1 MARMDAA
8 VPPLHA
14 AVSGRAA
21 STRTLPISLP
31 SRFLIR
37 AALAFMMLLALT
49 LASAQTLL
57 DLYAARELHLGQA
70 LEQADA
76 TASLI
81 AQRLDNSSVS
91 AATLPKLA
99 ADANSSKEP
108 ALANAQ
114 RLLTAALPFHAP
126 PSEMLV
132 GVTDRSGQ
140 IVASLG
146 FQREIRSI
154 ADLVGREHIAETNRT
169 NAARVIT
176 PDGVDSIVAIRNL
189 AAPLGQVAIVTP
201 TAHML
206 TLWQAHAQQ
215 LARLAATGACVILI
229 LAAACIWQRRSARLA
244 KNESRQ
250 IRAKM
255 QTALM
260 DTWRNEQ
267 EVLEKE
273 QRLVAMLADV
283 ERSRG
288 EIERQSCELGA
299 LVEHYLAQRKRI
311 ESANRAKAEFLA
323 NMSHELRT
331 PLNAIIGFSEIMET
345 GLFGSLGSA
354 KYGEYVSDIR
364 RSGEY
369 LLSVVSDILEMAR
382 IESGRRR
389 IKRQPALLKDIL
401 GEAATGVADAAR
413 ARKQKLVIEAP
424 PAPLIEADAR
434 ALIKVLVHIAR
445 DAVDHTGEGGTVKIR
460 AKLYPRHLSIHV
472 VGSDANVRPRLFIPE
487 ALPATVG
494 TDQIERRQGTSLGF
508 ALARS
513 LVELHGGRLRVR
525 SRSASRLGPIVVL
538 SLPRGQNFVSA
549 DTLKAEAA
557 DNPRAL
563 ADQSPEHTLVNPLHL
578 GAERFDLA
586 RQGSS

>member
-21 STRTLPISLP
+21 STRNLPVSLQT
-31 SRFLIR
+31 RLLTR
-37 AALAFMMLLALT
+37 VALMLLVLFAIALV
-49 LASAQTLL
+49 AAQTIL
-57 DLYAARELHLGQA
+57 DLYAARELHIGQA

-76 TASLI
+76 TAALI
-81 AQRLDNSSVS
+81 AQRLDSFSVS
-91 AATLPKLA
+91 PASLPKVA
-99 ADANSSKEP
+99 SDANSSKEP

-140 IVASLG
+140 VVASLG

-154 ADLVGREHIAETNRT
+154 ADLVGHEHVAEINRT
-169 NAARVIT
+169 GALRFVT
-176 PDGVDSIVAIRNL
+176 PDGVDSIVAVRDL
-189 AAPLGQVAIVTP
+189 AAPLGQVAIVAP

-206 TLWQAHAQQ
+206 TLWRAHAQQ
-215 LARLAATGACVILI
+215 LARVAAIGACII
-229 LAAACIWQRRSARLA
+229 FMLAAAFLWQRRSARLA
-244 KNESRQ
+244 KDERRQ

-255 QTALM
+255 QAALM

-267 EVLEKE
+267 ELLEKE
-273 QRLVAMLADV
+273 QRLVAMLADL
-283 ERSRG
+283 ECSRKAV
-288 EIERQSCELGA
+288 ERQSCELGA
-299 LVEHYLAQRKRI
+299 LVEHYLTQRKRI

-323 NMSHELRT
+323 SMSHELRT

-345 GLFGSLGSA
+345 GLFGSLGSE

-401 GEAATGVADAAR
+401 GEAAVSVADAAD

-424 PAPLIEADAR
+424 TGPRIEADAR
-434 ALIKVLVHIAR
+434 ALVKVLEHLAR
-445 DAVDHTGEGGTVKIR
+445 NAIDHAGEGGTVKISAR
-460 AKLYPRHLSIHV
+460 LYPHHVGIHV
-472 VGSDANVRPRLFIPE
+472 AGIGASIPPRFFASQPSSSG
-487 ALPATVG
+487 G
-494 TDQIERRQGTSLGF
+494 TDVITSCQGTSLGF
-508 ALARS
+508 AMARS

-525 SRSASRLGPIVVL
+525 SRAGSGSIVVL
-538 SLPRGQNFVSA
+538 SLPRGPKFA
-549 DTLKAEAA
+549 LTDTFKAEAA
-557 DNPRAL
+557 
-563 ADQSPEHTLVNPLHL
+563 
-578 GAERFDLA
+578 
-586 RQGSS
+586 

>member
-31 SRFLIR
+31 SRFLMR
-37 AALAFMMLLALT
+37 AALAFMVLLALT

-99 ADANSSKEP
+99 GDANSAKEP

-114 RLLTAALPFHAP
+114 RLLTAALPFHVP

-189 AAPLGQVAIVTP
+189 AAPLGQVAIVAP

-273 QRLVAMLADV
+273 QRLVAMLADL
-283 ERSRG
+283 ERSRE

-424 PAPLIEADAR
+424 PAPLIEADSR

-472 VGSDANVRPRLFIPE
+472 VGSDTSVRPRLFISE

-549 DTLKAEAA
+549 DTLNAEAA
-557 DNPRAL
+557 
-563 ADQSPEHTLVNPLHL
+563 
-578 GAERFDLA
+578 
-586 RQGSS
+586 

>member
-31 SRFLIR
+31 SRFLMR
-37 AALAFMMLLALT
+37 AALAFMVLLALT

-99 ADANSSKEP
+99 GDANSAKEP

-273 QRLVAMLADV
+273 QRLVAMLADL
-283 ERSRG
+283 ERSRE

-445 DAVDHTGEGGTVKIR
+445 DAVDHTGEGGTVTIR

-557 DNPRAL
+557 
-563 ADQSPEHTLVNPLHL
+563 
-578 GAERFDLA
+578 
-586 RQGSS
+586 